1 MRLALALRET
11 ASPPQLVFSVASRE
25 DHSSGDRK
33 ILFRR
38 RKFKISPSLAQSFA
52 RVQFGSFQN
61 PRRRAVVWKTVVGS
75 KSNLENEAQDTNMAS
90 LAPGGYMGLVSE

>member
-1 MRLALALRET
+1 M
-11 ASPPQLVFSVASRE
+11 
-25 DHSSGDRK
+25 
-33 ILFRR
+33 
-38 RKFKISPSLAQSFA
+38 AQSFA

-90 LAPGGYMGLVSE
+90 LAPGGYMGLVSERKRERVKKNKKKRGEGRGESADPEASG